1 MSWRGVFSGVLL
13 LAGLQA
19 VVSSSGS
26 ADRFGGLV
34 LGIRSIV
41 DHALSPF
48 EPAIPDLRN
57 RQATPP
63 PPTPPPPGHWRRGG
77 ARPDAPAVP
86 GQGTSSGV
94 LA

>member
-1 MSWRGVFSGVLL
+1 MTWRGVFSGVLL

-19 VVSSSGS
+19 VVSSSGA

-34 LGIRSIV
+34 QGLNSITR
-41 DHALSPF
+41 HALSPF

-57 RQATPP
+57 RTATPP
-63 PPTPPPPGHWRRGG
+63 PPPPPERRRRRGG
-77 ARPDAPAVP
+77 VRPDAPVVP
-86 GQGTSSGV
+86 GQGEGSGV

>member
-1 MSWRGVFSGVLL
+1 MLRGAFSGVLL
-13 LAGLQA
+13 LAALQA

-34 LGIRSIV
+34 KGIDSITR
-41 DHALSPF
+41 HALSPF

-57 RQATPP
+57 RKATPP
-63 PPTPPPPGHWRRGG
+63 PPPPGSGRRKV
-77 ARPDAPAVP
+77 RPDAPVVPP
-86 GQGTSSGV
+86 GQGTGSGV